1 MTLKN
6 CETFKDGDQDPSARN
21 VMKNRSDYIDYE
33 ER

>member
-1 MTLKN
+1 MIVI

-21 VMKNRSDYIDYE
+21 VIKDYADYMDYE